1 MTSSLDK
8 IPVTVLTGFLG
19 SGKTTLLNRIL
30 SENHGLRIAVIE
42 NEFGEVGVDQDLVIN
57 ADEEIL
63 EMNNGCI
70 CCTVRGDLIRI
81 LGTLAK
87 RRNKFDRVLIETT
100 GMANPGP
107 VAQTFFV
114 DDDVRELYALDG
126 IVTLVDAVHLPQQ
139 IGRNNEVAEQLA
151 FADVV
156 VLNKLDLVAPEVAD
170 DLEHRVQKLNALA
183 RVVRSDPAGKAQVP
197 VQAVLGIGGFDLA
210 RTLERAPAFLEP
222 EYPFEWCGAFD
233 LSAGEASLS
242 ISPGPDPSIGVL
254 VLAADGPV
262 SSQQGAIEA
271 ADLLFLE
278 EGQQLT
284 DSGSIPL
291 EARVE
296 LAAPDSGARARFGLP
311 IKQAG
316 RYWVFTQHGPEEFD
330 LRIHAANGVAC
341 EPADSRAFKATH
353 THDDGVG
360 SISFRTDRALDFNR
374 FQAWMDDVLRHYGT
388 ELYRFKGVLNVAGS
402 SQRVIVQ
409 GVHMLVDSATDPW
422 GDRPRET
429 RLVFI
434 GRGLPDE
441 ALMAGFERCLV

>member
-1 MTSSLDK
+1 MKTLHNK

-81 LGTLAK
+81 LGSLAK

-114 DDDVRELYALDG
+114 DDDVREMYALDG

-139 IGRNNEVAEQLA
+139 IDRNNEVVEQLA

-156 VLNKLDLVAPEVAD
+156 VLNKLDLVSADAAD
-170 DLEHRVQKLNALA
+170 DLERRVHKLNALA
-183 RVVRSDPAGKAQVP
+183 RVVRSDIAGRAQVP
-197 VQAVLGIGGFDLA
+197 VETVLGIGGFDLA

-222 EYPFEWCGAFD
+222 EYPFEWCGGFD
-233 LSAGEASLS
+233 LSVGDVSLS
-242 ISPGPDPSIGVL
+242 IASGPDPFIGIL
-254 VLAADGPV
+254 VLPAIGDARTLD
-262 SSQQGAIEA
+262 GAIA
-271 ADLLFLE
+271 VADQLFLD
-278 EGQQLT
+278 EGVQLKPPAPM
-284 DSGSIPL
+284 PL
-291 EARVE
+291 GARVE
-296 LAAPDSGARARFGLP
+296 LKAPESPAIARFRLLNEC
-311 IKQAG
+311 AG
-316 RYWVFTQHGPEEFD
+316 RYWIFTQHRPDEFD
-330 LRIHAANGVAC
+330 LMVQSPDGAAFAPR
-341 EPADSRAFKATH
+341 EERAFNAAH
-353 THDDGVG
+353 SHDDGVG
-360 SISFRTDRALDFNR
+360 SISFRTDRALDFGR
-374 FQAWMDDVLRHYGT
+374 FQTWMDNVMREYGAV
-388 ELYRFKGVLNVAGS
+388 LYRFKGVLHVAGS
-402 SQRVIVQ
+402 NQRVVVQ
-409 GVHMLVDSATDPW
+409 GVHMLVDSTADSW
-422 GDRPRET
+422 GERLRET

-441 ALMAGFERCLV
+441 ELMAGFERCLV